1 MTKLVYLHWKILQ
14 TISKLSP
21 KHQNVHQVDELH
33 PR

>member
-14 TISKLSP
+14 TISNLPP